1 LFLKNKFIYHFHAY
15 FWIFILYTYAY
26 LYIYTCIIVFFFFLH
41 WFNILDIDHLL
52 IGWLKGQSDQKFIFC
67 IFTWV
72 LFMIIIIFFSQ
83 VVKFSFHLNIQTSNE
98 SALQFYLHCII
109 VIYISIFIF
118 DIDLYND
125 NHILYIKDIK
135 MNLFYFSL
143 AFENIPILC
152 PL

>member
-52 IGWLKGQSDQKFIFC
+52 IGWLKGQSDQNFIFC

-135 MNLFYFSL
+135 MNLFYFPL
-143 AFENIPILC
+143 AFENVPILC